1 VRPGTTLSTDPQ
13 WKVGVLARQDRAE
26 RTRNTILD
34 AAAAVF
40 TEKGFAGASLSEIL
54 ATAGVTKG
62 ALYFHFSSKEE
73 LAMALVEQLWTADLP
88 PTDGEVTLQTV
99 IDMSHAF
106 AHNIRNDV
114 RVRASNRLVLEANF
128 TRPAPQVYR
137 RWIGIL
143 TDVLARARDHGDLRS
158 EWDPAV
164 VADWVSATF
173 IGLASQSEVFSGM
186 ADLQERITV
195 QWRIALPGLV
205 PPRRVSRFDP
215 AGTVPW
221 DDGR

>member
-1 VRPGTTLSTDPQ
+1 MG
-13 WKVGVLARQDRAE
+13 LARQDRAE

-54 ATAGVTKG
+54 AEAGVTKG

-73 LAMALVEQLWTADLP
+73 LAMALIEELWKADLP
-88 PTDGEVTLQTV
+88 DADGEVTLQTI

-128 TRPAPQVYR
+128 SRPAPEVYQ

-143 TDVLARARDHGDLRS
+143 TDVLTQARERGDLRS

-173 IGLASQSEVFSGM
+173 VGLASQSEVFTGM
-186 ADLQERITV
+186 SDLHERLTV

-221 DDGR
+221 DGGP